1 MAATSSTISDEE
13 LFERFP
19 GVVLNQDNI
28 DHFRGLLEHRLLIN
42 RCQNDGYWIYPHRPM
57 CPECWST
64 DVVPTEVS
72 GKGFVYMYSVIHQG
86 RSIKGVEFPHLTG
99 AVELVEQAGLR
110 YLAPIVN
117 VKNGNVHEGMHVEML
132 WTEVGGL
139 PTVAFQPAAN

>member
-1 MAATSSTISDEE
+1 MAATSAAISDEQA
-13 LFERFP
+13 FDSFP

-28 DHFRGLLEHRLLIN
+28 DHFRGLLEGRLLIN

-57 CPECWST
+57 CPQCWST

-72 GKGFVYMYSVIHQG
+72 GKGSLYMYTVIHQG
-86 RSIKGVEFPHLTG
+86 RSIKGVEFPHLAG
-99 AVELVEQAGLR
+99 AVELVEQPGLR

-117 VKNGNVHEGMHVEML
+117 VSPADVYEGMQLEML

-139 PTVAFQPAAN
+139 PTVAFQPAVS